1 MDLNSM
7 RKSLGATSP
16 ESPEPGNLVPA
27 AVLLP
32 LVQKE
37 TQIEILFTKRTQTVR
52 AHKGQ
57 ISFPGGV
64 RDEGDESLLFTALRE
79 ADEEIGLRPQD
90 VEIIGSL
97 KPVETIT
104 SRFLIHTFI
113 GLIPYPYPFQLN
125 GREVAEILMV
135 PIDFL
140 SDPGRWHRRCFDSNH
155 GLREAQCVSYGK
167 HLIWGATA
175 RILKIFFQQTG
186 INVGTGRW
194 PAGLND
200 EGAKGCF

>member
-1 MDLNSM
+1 LVMELDRI
-7 RKSLGATSP
+7 RKSLNAPSP
-16 ESPEPGNLVPA
+16 ESPAPGNLVPA

-32 LVQKE
+32 LLQKE
-37 TQIEILFTKRTQTVR
+37 AQVQILFTKRTQTVR

-64 RDEGDESLLFTALRE
+64 RDEGDDTLLFTALRE
-79 ADEEIGLRPQD
+79 AYEEIGLQPQD

-104 SRFLIHTFI
+104 SGFLIHPFV
-113 GLIPYPYPFQLN
+113 GLIPYPYPFQPN

-135 PIDFL
+135 PVAFL
-140 SDPGRWHRRCFDSNH
+140 SDPGKWHRRCFDSKH
-155 GLREAQCVSYGK
+155 GTREAHCISYGD

-175 RILKIFFQQTG
+175 RILKIFFQQNG
-186 INVGTGRW
+186 IDVRTDSG
-194 PAGLND
+194 PASLKDKN
-200 EGAKGCF
+200 A

>member
-1 MDLNSM
+1 MDLH
-7 RKSLGATSP
+7 SLRLSLHVTST
-16 ESPEPGNLVPA
+16 ESPGPGNLVSA

-37 TQIEILFTKRTQTVR
+37 TGVEILFTRRAQTVR
-52 AHKGQ
+52 THKGQ

-64 RDEGDESLLFTALRE
+64 RDDADESLLFTALRE
-79 ADEEIGLRPQD
+79 ADEEIGLRPED
-90 VEIIGSL
+90 VEILGSL

-104 SRFLIHTFI
+104 SGFLIHTFI

-140 SDPGRWHRRCFDSNH
+140 SDPARWHRRCFDSNE
-155 GLREAQCVSYGK
+155 GLREAHCVSYGK

-175 RILKIFFQQTG
+175 RILKIFFRQTG
-186 INVGTGRW
+186 IEVG
-194 PAGLND
+194 
-200 EGAKGCF
+200 ESH